1 MWKHNN
7 SFLTSKSARKLLI
20 LTVPVRKARRV
31 IIFKTWLSTVNGIIG
46 YWTAWSEKPQIGR
59 AKTFFTA
66 FQLRNRQA
74 KRIFSF
80 IPEHL
85 LFDQIRHGKWYR
97 YQDLSRYSP
106 VRYFWNRK
114 CGIWGKK
121 WKFWYSFFS
130 EFIAAS
136 ITRLPDQRHIQRLLP
151 SSGLYQIIY
160 GLGLFRS
167 TRGNHP

>member
-20 LTVPVRKARRV
+20 LTVPVSKARRV

-66 FQLRNRQA
+66 FQLRSRQA
-74 KRIFSF
+74 KRIFPSF
-80 IPEHL
+80 LSICFLIKFATENDIDIKTYPGILQFGTSEIISAAYEERNEN
-85 LFDQIRHGKWYR
+85 FDT
-97 YQDLSRYSP
+97 L
-106 VRYFWNRK
+106 
-114 CGIWGKK
+114 
-121 WKFWYSFFS
+121 FFS

-136 ITRLPDQRHIQRLLP
+136 ITRLPNQRHIQRLLP